1 MGADLDPDLGFDTLK
16 QRGGD
21 QPNPPPRASGVG
33 SNRPDELHGTR
44 RGEDERERGED
55 DAYLGSGSVGDGE
68 EREEEVVVVVVDR
81 VGDDEAGARRGGGGQ
96 TRN

>member
-1 MGADLDPDLGFDTLK
+1 LAG
-16 QRGGD
+16 
-21 QPNPPPRASGVG
+21 
-33 SNRPDELHGTR
+33 
-44 RGEDERERGED
+44 RGERESFAGLGARGGED

-68 EREEEVVVVVVDR
+68 EREEEEVVVVVDR